1 MYMGRRQGQDARRIV
16 DAAHRRRPQSA
27 KSPHVSTRIHR
38 RRVRP
43 SSATSTAMRARRLQS
58 NFGRNGGRAET
69 QVRAY
74 VEMTGN
80 AEPISAMLGEP
91 RQSPQAKKRQPSSD
105 LMALLKRAGLPEYLV
120 HTEAAAADAVSGIE
134 SKVVQ
139 DGLEREQPTE

>member
-1 MYMGRRQGQDARRIV
+1 
-16 DAAHRRRPQSA
+16 
-27 KSPHVSTRIHR
+27 
-38 RRVRP
+38 
-43 SSATSTAMRARRLQS
+43 
-58 NFGRNGGRAET
+58 
-69 QVRAY
+69 
-74 VEMTGN
+74 MTGN
-80 AEPISAMLGEP
+80 AESISAMLGEP